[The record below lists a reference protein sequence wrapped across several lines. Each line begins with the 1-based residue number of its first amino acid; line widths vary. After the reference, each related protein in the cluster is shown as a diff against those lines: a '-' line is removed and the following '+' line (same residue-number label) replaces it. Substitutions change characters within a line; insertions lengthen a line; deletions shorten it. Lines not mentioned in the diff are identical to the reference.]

1 MVRGM
6 TFPAL
11 QMRKYLREV
20 KEFAKDRVEYVVTCA
35 AQHRPIV
42 TRSKSVDLE
51 ECEGILLGCK
61 MK

>member
-35 AQHRPIV
+35 TRHRPIV

-51 ECEGILLGCK
+51 ECEGILLGRK